1 MQFGGIR
8 TSGAAALRHFSGQDW
23 NHDVCIYR
31 FNYYYLRDQMS
42 ISIFFFF
49 FFLEAVE
56 NIIVMP
62 M

>member
-31 FNYYYLRDQMS
+31 FNYYLRDQMS

-49 FFLEAVE
+49 FGSRGKYHSNAYV
-56 NIIVMP
+56 I
-62 M
+62 